1 MEDNALHRVEP
12 ANMEQPSPD
21 TQHQWRMIEQEREAL
36 ARRENALS
44 AAEREF
50 SVARDDFESNI
61 HEIRA
66 QKSTE
71 LHAQLAQARQ
81 NSEQQLD
88 TERTA
93 RTAQLE
99 DELAQRRAQYD
110 HQLAKAREA
119 YDKQWE
125 QEQTQRRQSLD
136 TSLQQMRAA
145 LDTQI
150 AAVNQSQQ
158 RLAEEANQHEL
169 LARRLDAREAY
180 LDQREHLL
188 EEEVKSR
195 VAQRKLSFDRQ
206 IADFADENE
215 RLRHEIS
222 RSNALKQCYD
232 ELARRLGGDEPERV
246 LQQLTE
252 YELKV
257 SNLREELLAR
267 PSLAMREEFERLK
280 SEKEALDLQ
289 QQNLADDYENLRKRS
304 RDYDRVLI
312 ELESAT
318 TRNKTL
324 EQTNTYLE
332 AHNQHLIDRLDRYKH
347 ARERGDELVKWREE
361 IETPYFKL
369 LLPRADKASVIT
381 EIDWLNEIGKRCADY
396 GLVFP
401 RRILYA
407 FHTALKTA
415 EWSPLTVLA
424 GVSGTGKSELPRLY
438 AHFGGINFMN
448 LAVQPNWDSQ
458 EAMLGW
464 FNVMEER
471 FEGKPLLHLLAQSQ
485 KPRSDDYPL
494 GLADTVSLVLMDEM
508 NLAHVELY
516 FAEFLSKLEQR
527 RGMKGSDAPTLSI
540 SLGGVMEYPLQL
552 GRNVLWAGTMNQD
565 ETTKSLSDKVLDR
578 GIVINFPRPSILQ
591 RRNVLKPL
599 EPASPLLPRRTWE
612 NWWCKQSDFTDEQI
626 DQFKVLIQEINQALA
641 AVGRALG
648 HRVWQSIEYYMAN
661 YPDVLAARQQENT
674 QALQAAMKIA
684 FEDQLVQKVM
694 PKLRGIETR
703 GTAKTECLDK
713 IRDLLIRDGYNII
726 DDFEHACRFGYG
738 QFIWCSANYLLDDA
752 LLFESTPAEQE

>member
-1 MEDNALHRVEP
+1 VNDNALLRAEP

-36 ARRENALS
+36 ACRENALS

-50 SVARDDFESNI
+50 SAARDAFESNI

-66 QKSTE
+66 QKLTE

-125 QEQTQRRQSLD
+125 QERTQRRQSLD

-158 RLAEEANQHEL
+158 RLAEEANQHDL

-188 EEEVKSR
+188 EEEVRSR

-215 RLRHEIS
+215 RLRQEIS

-369 LLPRADKASVIT
+369 PLPRADKASVIT
-381 EIDWLNEIGKRCADY
+381 EIDWLNEIGKRSADY

-626 DQFKVLIQEINQALA
+626 DQFKALIQEINQALA

-738 QFIWCSANYLLDDA
+738 QFIWSSANYLLDDA
-752 LLFESTPAEQE
+752 LPFESAPAEQE

>member
-1 MEDNALHRVEP
+1 MEDNALLRAEP

-50 SVARDDFESNI
+50 SVTRDDFESKI
-61 HEIRA
+61 HEMRA
-66 QKSTE
+66 QKLTE

-110 HQLAKAREA
+110 RQLARAREA

-125 QEQTQRRQSLD
+125 QERTQRRQALD

-150 AAVNQSQQ
+150 ASVNQSQQ
-158 RLAEEANQHEL
+158 RLAEEANQHDL
-169 LARRLDAREAY
+169 LARRLDAREEH

-215 RLRHEIS
+215 RLRQEIS

-324 EQTNTYLE
+324 EQTSTYLE

-347 ARERGDELVKWREE
+347 ARELGDELLKWRQE

-369 LLPRADKASVIT
+369 PLPRADKASVIS

-626 DQFKVLIQEINQALA
+626 DQFKALIQEINQALA

-713 IRDLLIRDGYNII
+713 IRDLLNRDGYNII

-738 QFIWCSANYLLDDA
+738 QFIWSSANYLLDDA
-752 LLFESTPAEQE
+752 LPFESAPAEQE

>member
-1 MEDNALHRVEP
+1 MNDNALLRAEP

-36 ARRENALS
+36 ACRENALS

-50 SVARDDFESNI
+50 SAARDAFESNI

-66 QKSTE
+66 QKLTE

-125 QEQTQRRQSLD
+125 QERTQRRQSLD

-158 RLAEEANQHEL
+158 RLAEEANQHDL

-188 EEEVKSR
+188 EEEVRSR

-215 RLRHEIS
+215 RLRQEIS

-369 LLPRADKASVIT
+369 PLPRADKASVIT
-381 EIDWLNEIGKRCADY
+381 EIDWLNEIGKRSADY

-626 DQFKVLIQEINQALA
+626 DQFKALIQEINQALA

-738 QFIWCSANYLLDDA
+738 QFIWSSANYLLDDA
-752 LLFESTPAEQE
+752 LPFESAPAEQE